1 MTRLR
6 ETVHNITYN
15 DLYTQQ
21 QAESTNTY
29 SYNEPGSGY
38 YDSGHYQNQEE
49 QPQTDSQGINN
60 QQEQHSNETG
70 VDGGHAQLNNNE
82 HKEGLASHQE
92 QPVEHQDYNSAG
104 EYQNSNGWGG
114 SGGMA
119 SIPENQEAVYG
130 EDGSSLQSPDEY
142 QQQPAPPTMFNPGAY
157 SSGGGYQDIVDPGQQ
172 NQANPSVTN
181 SVMPPIFNPADAPT
195 AGYHGFNNPGMS
207 SYPNMPSQISD
218 DPTAGSRKTSISESE
233 PRKNSLPSND
243 IMQDKNANNDMPSNK
258 SSPTKANGKASKS
271 EPVKKSSWLP
281 GFIGKILRAPN
292 QVHLPDDTHKTI
304 YYDDK
309 LGRWVNT
316 DEDENSSAPAAP
328 PPMDPAFMRKS
339 QEPKPSAPSGVAPAL
354 SGDPGGALPPGP
366 TNFRVAKRRGRAAYV
381 DVNRQSGL
389 TKPVSATAMPPMMMA
404 DDMQSQQPSSLP
416 PMLFNP
422 GAVEATANGSGS
434 PDEGPG
440 SLQLDSPGD
449 VGSGAE
455 TSSVPA
461 GVPMMFNPSSM
472 GSVTAP
478 PTF

>member
-1 MTRLR
+1 MTRLK

-15 DLYTQQ
+15 DLYNQE
-21 QAESTNTY
+21 AESTNTY

-49 QPQTDSQGINN
+49 QPSTEPQGFNH
-60 QQEQHSNETG
+60 QQEQHCQETG
-70 VDGGHAQLNNNE
+70 VDGVQAQIDNNE
-82 HKEGLASHQE
+82 HNEELVSHQE
-92 QPVEHQDYNSAG
+92 QSGENHDYNSIG
-104 EYQNSNGWGG
+104 EYQTTNGWGG

-130 EDGSSLQSPDEY
+130 EDSPSLQSPDGY

-157 SSGGGYQDIVDPGQQ
+157 SSGGYQDVVDPSQQ
-172 NQANPSVTN
+172 NQTNPSLTN
-181 SVMPPIFNPADAPT
+181 SVMPPMFNPADAPA
-195 AGYHGFNNPGMS
+195 AGYHGFSNPGIP
-207 SYPNMPSQISD
+207 SYTNMPSQVSD
-218 DPTAGSRKTSISESE
+218 DPSAGSRKTSVSESE

-243 IMQDKNANNDMPSNK
+243 IIQNKNADNDMPLNK
-258 SSPTKANGKASKS
+258 SSPTKANEKASKS

-292 QVHLPDDTHKTI
+292 QVHLPDDTQKTI

-316 DEDENSSAPAAP
+316 DADEDSSAPAAP
-328 PPMDPAFMRKS
+328 PPMDPAFMSKS
-339 QEPKPSAPSGVAPAL
+339 QEPMPSAPSGVAPAL
-354 SGDPGGALPPGP
+354 SGDPGAALPPGP

-389 TKPVSATAMPPMMMA
+389 TKPVSATAMPPMMMV
-404 DDMQSQQPSSLP
+404 DNVQSQAPSSLP

-422 GAVEATANGSGS
+422 GAVEATANNTGS

-440 SLQLDSPGD
+440 SLQLDSLGD
-449 VGSGAE
+449 VNSGAE
-455 TSSVPA
+455 TSNVPA